1 MRDTTVYRL
10 VEMRVGSVIGFPQR
24 SARQHMYSGTAQLV
38 SRPVM
43 GRGDTDRL
51 NCWVCEPTVC
61 PPSMSPEER
70 GRSVLYVE
78 DKKSRHTGTTTR
90 LTDNSNG
97 YWYVFSD
104 SA

>member
-10 VEMRVGSVIGFPQR
+10 VEMRVGG
-24 SARQHMYSGTAQLV
+24 QHMYSGTVQLV

-51 NCWVCEPTVC
+51 NCWVCDSTVC

-70 GRSVLYVE
+70 GGRKTEGSVC
-78 DKKSRHTGTTTR
+78 RR
-90 LTDNSNG
+90 
-97 YWYVFSD
+97 
-104 SA
+104 